1 MFRQCL
7 YTQIFLAAAVSLCA
21 CVCVC
26 VCACVCVCVC
36 VCVWIHLDCVCESDK
51 KEHSDQWK
59 DELITMSIVMSET
72 LSVEKNVKKTLSE

>member
-26 VCACVCVCVC
+26 VCVCGF
-36 VCVWIHLDCVCESDK
+36 IRTVCESDK

-59 DELITMSIVMSET
+59 DELTTMKIVMSET
-72 LSVEKNVKKTLSE
+72 LSVEKNVKETLSE

>member
-21 CVCVC
+21 RARARVCVC
-26 VCACVCVCVC
+26 GF
-36 VCVWIHLDCVCESDK
+36 IRTVCESDK

-59 DELITMSIVMSET
+59 DELTTMRIVMSET
-72 LSVEKNVKKTLSE
+72 LSVEKNVKETLSE